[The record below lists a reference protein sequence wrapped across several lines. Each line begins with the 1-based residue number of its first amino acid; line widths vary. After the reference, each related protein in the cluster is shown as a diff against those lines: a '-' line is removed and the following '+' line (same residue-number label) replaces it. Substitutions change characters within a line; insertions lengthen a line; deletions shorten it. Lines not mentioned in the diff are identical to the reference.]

1 MHVSR
6 RLGRKSALDLLVHLQ
21 LFTNPIQNG
30 ELLSPGNTLGTLIQL
45 HQQKSNANSQSRFNK
60 HNNNDTGKKY
70 LQKTRH
76 ALKHFLNFPRKK
88 NPKPVVPRTPAKASL
103 QVLYMVYR
111 FLVKARYRMSYKKQS
126 ICKTQTRKS
135 QMYW

>member
-1 MHVSR
+1 M
-6 RLGRKSALDLLVHLQ
+6 VHLQ

-45 HQQKSNANSQSRFNK
+45 HQQKSNANSQSRFNR

-88 NPKPVVPRTPAKASL
+88 SKTSSSQNTSKSFTPGTPHGL
-103 QVLYMVYR
+103 QNSCQGKVQDELQETID
-111 FLVKARYRMSYKKQS
+111 LQNSD
-126 ICKTQTRKS
+126 
-135 QMYW
+135 